1 MNWNDIKIFLEV
13 ARTQRLSSAAISL
26 GIDSSTV
33 SRRLH
38 QLEKSMQVRLFERGN
53 DGHQLTE
60 QGLQLLQSSQ
70 LMEQTFQQCVATL
83 QGVDLELS
91 GTVKL
96 GTTEAF
102 GSFFV
107 VPHLLDFNQQHPNI
121 NVDILPLSRMIKLSQ
136 HEADIAIN
144 IGKPRNTSYIVQK
157 LTDYRLKLYV
167 NRMYLKE
174 NPIKGFDHLREQ
186 KWIGYVNSFDLNQQL
201 SYLNELFPEVQ
212 PILKSS
218 SAVAQ
223 YMAVKQGLGIAILP
237 CFLADND
244 DDLQVIF
251 EDEVDIF
258 REFWLVAHPDSKNI
272 RRVSLLW
279 DYLKKQVQ
287 QQQKLLLGE
296 R

>member
-237 CFLADND
+237 CFLADKD